1 MATWSIDPVH
11 SSVEFSLE
19 YMGISTWQARFKT
32 AELTLDFDPAAPAR
46 ASVTAFVDV
55 ASIDVTNERLY
66 GKLMEA
72 DFFDRDKHPKLQ
84 FRSTRV
90 EAAGGNRYRVAGDLT
105 IKGVTR
111 PVVLDATYGG
121 QAKSPFSGKMVAAFR
136 AETRVNRGDFGLQ
149 WNAAVETGGN
159 YLGEAVH
166 VTLAIAAVRQD

>member
-11 SSVEFSLE
+11 SSVGFSLE
-19 YMGISTWQARFKT
+19 YMGISTWQARFRT
-32 AELTLDFDPAAPAR
+32 AELALDFDEAAPAR
-46 ASVTAFVDV
+46 ASLTASVDV

-66 GKLMEA
+66 GRLMEA
-72 DFFDRDKHPKLQ
+72 DFFDRDKHPTLT

-121 QAKSPFSGKMVAAFR
+121 QGKHPFSGS
-136 AETRVNRGDFGLQ
+136 
-149 WNAAVETGGN
+149 
-159 YLGEAVH
+159 VH
-166 VTLAIAAVRQD
+166 VTLAIAAIRQD